1 MRKSNNTHFKQILID
16 LDNYNTLKE
25 LGKAGDSFNDVI
37 RSLIRSN
44 TDEYNQETG
53 YPLDNIVFGPNNKSY
68 MLRIDSALRKLGVTF
83 IECHR
88 DYMTISFRGECV
100 CNVHYPE
107 NMDNIQECI
116 ESELRLRTELFES
129 NIRTIGSYI
138 SEYLG
143 EIKVALKQIKK

>member
-1 MRKSNNTHFKQILID
+1 MRLENTNKYKQILID
-16 LDNYNTLKE
+16 VDNYNALKE

-44 TDEYNQETG
+44 TTEYNQYTE
-53 YPLDNIVFGPNNKSY
+53 YSFDNIVFGPNNKSFK
-68 MLRIDSALRKLGVTF
+68 LRIDSALRKLGVIF

-88 DYMTISFRGECV
+88 DCMTINFRGEIV
-100 CNVHYPE
+100 CNVDYPE
-107 NMDNIQECI
+107 NMVNLQESV

-138 SEYLG
+138 SEYGGL
-143 EIKVALKQIKK
+143 IKNALKQMK